1 MSLTVRTK
9 LRDLNIFTYIYCA
22 AFKNHVSFEN
32 NVVKISIKIGTVKLA
47 KTTGPF
53 KFFQV
58 KFSQK
63 TGLENDKCV
72 FHKEKLNA
80 IDWRI

>member
-1 MSLTVRTK
+1 MSLTVLTT
-9 LRDLNIFTYIYCA
+9 LRDLNIFAYIYCA

-47 KTTGPF
+47 NSTGPF
-53 KFFQV
+53 KLCQV

-63 TGLENDKCV
+63 TGLENDKMC
-72 FHKEKLNA
+72 FSQRETECN
-80 IDWRI
+80 